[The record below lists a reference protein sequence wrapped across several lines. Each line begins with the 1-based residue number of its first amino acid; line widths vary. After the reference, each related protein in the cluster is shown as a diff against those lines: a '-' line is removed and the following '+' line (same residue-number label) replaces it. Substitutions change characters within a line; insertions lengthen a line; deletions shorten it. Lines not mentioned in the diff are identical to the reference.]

1 MAKAMTAPGRF
12 ALALMKALGLPAR
25 TVSFEL
31 RCAVNEV
38 VTVKCEY
45 HLDESTAAGFDAQ
58 PLLSKYKLVEMN
70 EGKAEL
76 TAQDARDKPF
86 VPQPQP
92 VRHGTEDDLLAAAVV
107 LLGPVALLLLVWLV
121 SWLRSA

>member
-1 MAKAMTAPGRF
+1 MANVMTAPGPF

-45 HLDESTAAGFDAQ
+45 HPVESTAAGFDAQ
-58 PLLSKYKLVEMN
+58 PLLQEWVLVP
-70 EGKAEL
+70 K
-76 TAQDARDKPF
+76 
-86 VPQPQP
+86 
-92 VRHGTEDDLLAAAVV
+92 GTEPGSVQTWPL
-107 LLGPVALLLLVWLV
+107 P
-121 SWLRSA
+121 